1 MKLGIISLYYRN
13 RNCGGLL
20 QAFSLCKTLSSL
32 GINAEQVC
40 IDEKSFCKSE
50 FSQKV
55 ISKVKKEGLFSLV
68 CATRNKVKKKLRSR
82 SFSGYIKSF
91 SLFEAQ
97 IPHSEKVYGCSSIP
111 DLAND
116 YDLFISGSDQV
127 WSWALKY
134 IDDSIVDKSIKYNQL
149 LDVYLLRFVPDAKL
163 KIAYAPSIACPY
175 IPDNLK
181 QYYFD
186 SINRLDTVSIREK
199 VSLELFPD
207 ELKDKITPVCDPT
220 FLLNSKQWCEALNLS
235 EKRDGKYIFIYL
247 LNPAKQDRVVVK
259 RIKNIT
265 GLKTI
270 TCPNIT
276 MSPSSYDYHLA
287 DIDDFNL
294 GPKEFVNYIKN
305 ASLVITNSFHAAVF
319 SMQFHTP
326 FYVVD
331 RESKVSMGSRLDSL
345 LDEYCLKD
353 RKLYQGF
360 SDAVINTY
368 DNIDWCSVDDIFNRN
383 RKFSLNWLKNALQLD
398 VKQTVNSGQLD

>member
-1 MKLGIISLYYRN
+1 MRIGIISLYYKN

-20 QAFSLCKTLSSL
+20 QAFSLCKILSSL
-32 GINAEQVC
+32 GVNAEQIC
-40 IDEKSFCKSE
+40 IDEKSFY
-50 FSQKV
+50 V
-55 ISKVKKEGLFSLV
+55 IDNHFLKKLIDKVKKGGVFSLV
-68 CATRNKVKKKLRSR
+68 RASKIKLEGKIRSL

-91 SLFEAQ
+91 ASFEAE
-97 IPHSEKVYGCSSIP
+97 IPHSEKVYSRASIP

-134 IDDSIVDKSIKYNQL
+134 IDDSFVDKSKKYNQL
-149 LDVYLLRFVPDAKL
+149 LDVYFLRFVSDEKL

-186 SINRLDTVSIREK
+186 SINRLDAVSIREK
-199 VSLELFPD
+199 ASLELFPD
-207 ELKDKITPVCDPT
+207 ELKNKITPVCDPT
-220 FLLNSKQWCEALNLS
+220 LLLNSKQWCDALNLS
-235 EKRDGKYIFIYL
+235 EKKDGKYIFIYL
-247 LNPAKQDRVVVK
+247 LNPVKKDRIVVK
-259 RIKNIT
+259 RIKKIT
-265 GLKTI
+265 GLKTV

-345 LDEYCLKD
+345 LDEYCLSD
-353 RKLYQGF
+353 RKLSQDF
-360 SDAVINTY
+360 SEDEVKIY
-368 DNIDWCSVDDIFNRN
+368 DNIDWSSVDDILNGKRT
-383 RKFSLNWLKNALQLD
+383 FSLNWLKNALKL
-398 VKQTVNSGQLD
+398 